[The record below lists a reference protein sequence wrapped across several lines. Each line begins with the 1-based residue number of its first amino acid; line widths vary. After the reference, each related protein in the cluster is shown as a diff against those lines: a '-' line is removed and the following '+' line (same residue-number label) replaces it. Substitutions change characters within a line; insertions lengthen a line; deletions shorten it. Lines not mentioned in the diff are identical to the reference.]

1 MTLTSRTS
9 QPRRDIAAEITA
21 KILADLERG
30 VLPWRKPWDGA
41 RTGAPL
47 GLPQRAT
54 GELYRGVNIVLLWMA
69 AASAGYRSRHWFSF
83 RQASALGA
91 HVRKGE
97 RGETVVYYGAAQRE
111 RIDAHGAVA
120 EDRFRFLRSYVVFNA
135 AQIDGL
141 PDKFF
146 PAPVSVGHIQPLNW
160 HEAWFQK
167 LDMARIVTTDRAC
180 YIPSRDAI
188 GMPPIDAFDS
198 ADLYAQTLDHE
209 AVHATAA
216 PHRLAR
222 DFGARYPKTAY
233 AVEEI
238 TAELG
243 AAFLGAHLGLPPG
256 HIDDHSAYIGAWI
269 RALKDDRRAFLEA
282 AGKAQAAVDWLLA
295 KSPPPYDL
303 TKSGAAN
310 VVT

>member
-1 MTLTSRTS
+1 MTPTSGNAGA
-9 QPRRDIAAEITA
+9 RRDIAAEITA

-41 RTGAPL
+41 RAGAPL

-54 GELYRGVNIVLLWMA
+54 GELYRGINIVLLWI
-69 AASAGYRSRHWFSF
+69 AASAAGYRSRHWFSF
-83 RQASALGA
+83 RQAQAMGA
-91 HVRKGE
+91 NVRKGE
-97 RGETVVYYGAAQRE
+97 RGETVVYYGRAHRE
-111 RIDAHGAVA
+111 RIEADGAVG
-120 EDRFRFLRSYVVFNA
+120 EDSFRFLRSYVVFNA
-135 AQIDGL
+135 AQIEGL
-141 PDKFF
+141 PDRYFIE
-146 PAPVSVGHIQPLNW
+146 PVAAGHMAPLNW
-160 HEAWFQK
+160 HEAWFER
-167 LDMARIVTTDRAC
+167 LDIARFVTADRAC
-180 YIPSRDAI
+180 YSPSRDAI

-222 DFGARYPKTAY
+222 DFARRYPKTAY

-256 HIDDHSAYIGAWI
+256 HIDDHSAYIGDWI
-269 RALKDDRRAFLEA
+269 RALRDDRRAFLEA

-295 KSPPPYDL
+295 KSSPPHSVRPCGGI
-303 TKSGAAN
+303 SVAA
-310 VVT
+310 